1 MKTIEKRAKWTQ
13 LLIALEVTVRH
24 QAVGLAAAEIGST
37 SREVSRSL
45 RELEEVIGTDLFVRG
60 PGGVGLTQAGEL
72 LHLAAAAGGQDIRA
86 AGCSSHRT
94 TQEFAYGFQDSGYWP
109 EARGKTR

>member
-1 MKTIEKRAKWTQ
+1 MKTIEKHAKWKQ
-13 LLIALEVTVRH
+13 LLMALEVTVRH
-24 QAVGLAAAEIGST
+24 QAVGLAAAEIGAA

-45 RELEEVIGTDLFVRG
+45 RELEEVMGTDLFVRG

-72 LHLAAAAGGQDIRA
+72 LHLAVATGVQDIRA
-86 AGCSSHRT
+86 ASCPPHRT

-109 EARGKTR
+109 ESRGKKR